1 MTVRAALGRRGPA
14 VAVMAVGAFVMIGG
28 SVLAWL
34 RTGGRRRHS
43 YELFD
48 LVERLGFAPD
58 GIGAWALRWWPLMPL
73 LAVLAVVTAWWG
85 WPRAGGAIGIA
96 AALYAGGV
104 GLAVGTA
111 SSPAVDIAR
120 GPAVTAIGAA
130 ILLGG
135 SVACIAAAARDAR
148 RIRSPTDLVPPGR
161 PAARPADPS

>member
-1 MTVRAALGRRGPA
+1 MTVHAALGRRGPT
-14 VAVMAVGAFVMIGG
+14 VSVMAAGALIMVGG
-28 SVLAWL
+28 SVLPWL

-58 GIGAWALRWWPLMPL
+58 GIGAWALRWWSVMPL

-120 GPAVTAIGAA
+120 GPAVTAVGAG

-135 SVACIAAAARDAR
+135 SVACIAAATRDVR
-148 RIRSPTDLVPPGR
+148 RVRSSTDLVPPGR
-161 PAARPADPS
+161 PAARPADRS

>member
-14 VAVMAVGAFVMIGG
+14 VAAMVVGALIMVGG
-28 SVLAWL
+28 SLLAWL

-73 LAVLAVVTAWWG
+73 LAVLAVVAAWWG
-85 WPRAGGAIGIA
+85 WPWAGGAIGIV
-96 AALYAGGV
+96 AALYGGGV
-104 GLAVGTA
+104 SLAVGTV

-120 GPAVTAIGAA
+120 GPAVTAVGAV

-135 SVACIAAAARDAR
+135 SLWCIAAAARDR
-148 RIRSPTDLVPPGR
+148 RRVRSSTDPVPPGR
-161 PAARPADPS
+161 PAARPVDRS